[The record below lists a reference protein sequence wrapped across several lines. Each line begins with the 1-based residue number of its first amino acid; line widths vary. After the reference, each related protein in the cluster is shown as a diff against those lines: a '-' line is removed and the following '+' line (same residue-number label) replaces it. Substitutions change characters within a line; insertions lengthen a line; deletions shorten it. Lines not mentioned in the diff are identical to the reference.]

1 MSLQLICRNGN
12 VLGNTALAFTQ
23 GLYPPS
29 DPATAA
35 TLTNGTAQFNP
46 LDGYQYVLINGIPAD
61 APETIWLKGD
71 QYCPTMSAASQE
83 YFQSSEYLALQ
94 PKLQPFYDSFTPLLE
109 GIFPASQIGYQSAYK
124 IFDYLNEGYIHNQTI
139 YTNLT
144 TDQLFQLQT
153 LADAQELAKVYNSSS
168 TLRSIGGQT
177 LAATILSTLNQTIS
191 GTNPTIKL
199 TYMAT
204 SYAIFQAFFGIS
216 GLLDVSADFYGLPD
230 FASTMSFEL
239 RLPSASSAPQDLF
252 VRFSFRNGSDS
263 SAPLTTFP
271 LFGRTQIE
279 ADIPWPQFAQAMSE
293 ISIPTQQDWCIVCA
307 ANLSFCSAYADSSPP
322 EGGMSGVTAGFIGAG
337 IAIAVI
343 LVVEALVGLVW
354 YRRRYPV
361 MRRRSGHKRFDLG
374 KKEIMLEDASSVRG
388 LTTYE

>member
-1 MSLQLICRNGN
+1 MPPQLICRNGN

-71 QYCPTMSAASQE
+71 QYCPIMSAASQE
-83 YFQSSEYLALQ
+83 YFQSSEYLTLQ
-94 PKLQPFYDSFTPLLE
+94 PQLQSFYDSFTPLLE
-109 GIFPASQIGYQSAYK
+109 GIFSASQIGYQSAYK

-139 YTNLT
+139 YNNLT
-144 TDQLFQLQT
+144 ADQLFQLQT
-153 LADAQELAKVYNSSS
+153 LADSQELAKVYNASSP
-168 TLRSIGGQT
+168 LRSIGGQT
-177 LAATILSTLNQTIS
+177 LAATILSTLNQTTI
-191 GTNPTIKL
+191 PTIKL
-199 TYMAT
+199 TYMPT

-216 GLLDVSADFYGLPD
+216 GLLDASADFYGLPD

-239 RLPSASSAPQDLF
+239 RSPSSDTQNLF
-252 VRFSFRNGSDS
+252 VRFAFRNGSDW

-293 ISIPTQQDWCIVCA
+293 ISIPTQEDWCLVCA
-307 ANLSFCSAYADSSPP
+307 SNLSFCSAYADSFPP
-322 EGGMSGVTAGFIGAG
+322 QGGRSGVAAGFIGAG

-354 YRRRYPV
+354 YRRRHPV
-361 MRRRSGHKRFDLG
+361 MRRRSGHKRFDFG
-374 KKEIMLEDASSVRG
+374 KKEIMLEETSSVRG